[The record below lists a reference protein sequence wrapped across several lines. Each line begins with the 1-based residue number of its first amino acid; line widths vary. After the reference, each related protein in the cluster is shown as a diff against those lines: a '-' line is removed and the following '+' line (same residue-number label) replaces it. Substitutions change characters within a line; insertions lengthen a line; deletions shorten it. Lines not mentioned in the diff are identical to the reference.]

1 MNEFLVVKKI
11 TYAVKLS
18 DCINSKLIPCT
29 FVLMCTFLFS
39 NIKKCRT
46 IDVKDEEKILKKKE
60 KKKE

>member
-1 MNEFLVVKKI
+1 MNEFLIVKKI

-46 IDVKDEEKILKKKE
+46 IDVKDEEKI
-60 KKKE
+60 